1 MKNTYTTLLS
11 YFRLKIKYS
20 FGYKGGGLLMQKK
33 KYTGDK
39 PLPANKQKGKKVCTC
54 CKKEKG
60 LVNGFYVSKSP
71 LFSIDGRLPV
81 CKDCIADMCIDSE
94 TGEIN
99 DVELNKTLRKFDK
112 PYYKNDL
119 MSAYEQFER
128 EHAYIAK
135 EDIKKYGRDIIKLY
149 FKNISMR
156 QCINKSYEDSEKD
169 GFIHQNTNTNKTKT
183 KEIGKIFADVNKSN
197 ISNNNELEQSNDK
210 TIKWSKKDKQNMK
223 YVISTIGYDPF
234 DDIGLD
240 DFDKKYCFNILAGYC
255 DTDGIA
261 DDGHKMQSVIEMTML
276 YCQCR
281 RITEQMNI
289 ELQKSSV
296 DDVKIQK
303 LTTSKT
309 SLLSSIATIAKDNN
323 IASNYN
329 KNSKQGKSSLS
340 SKMKEMEENDFEA
353 IKVNLFDIKQAEAF
367 KQIADLSNRSIM
379 DQLTFDSSDYS
390 EIVKEQRELI
400 QKYETELDTYKEE
413 NRILKNKLIDLENV
427 KKR

>member
-1 MKNTYTTLLS
+1 MV
-11 YFRLKIKYS
+11 
-20 FGYKGGGLLMQKK
+20 KK
-33 KYTGDK
+33 
-39 PLPANKQKGKKVCTC
+39 
-54 CKKEKG
+54 
-60 LVNGFYVSKSP
+60 
-71 LFSIDGRLPV
+71 
-81 CKDCIADMCIDSE
+81 
-94 TGEIN
+94 
-99 DVELNKTLRKFDK
+99 
-112 PYYKNDL
+112 
-119 MSAYEQFER
+119 
-128 EHAYIAK
+128 
-135 EDIKKYGRDIIKLY
+135 
-149 FKNISMR
+149 
-156 QCINKSYEDSEKD
+156 
-169 GFIHQNTNTNKTKT
+169 
-183 KEIGKIFADVNKSN
+183 
-197 ISNNNELEQSNDK
+197 
-210 TIKWSKKDKQNMK
+210 KKDKQNMK
-223 YVISTIGYDPF
+223 YVTSMIGYDPF

-240 DFDKKYCFNILAGYC
+240 DYDRKYCFNILAGYC
-255 DTDGIA
+255 DTDGIV
-261 DDGHKMQSVIEMTML
+261 DDGHKIQSVIEMTML

-289 ELQKSSV
+289 ELSKPEV
-296 DDVKIQK
+296 DDAKVQK

>member
-1 MKNTYTTLLS
+1 MPTKKTGTT
-11 YFRLKIKYS
+11 
-20 FGYKGGGLLMQKK
+20 
-33 KYTGDK
+33 
-39 PLPANKQKGKKVCTC
+39 PANQQKGKKVCSC
-54 CKKEKG
+54 CHNEKN
-60 LVNGFYVSKSP
+60 LTEFYLSYSP
-71 LFSIDGRLPV
+71 MYSLDKRIPV
-81 CKDCIADMCIDSE
+81 CKDCCKTSVLNEDG
-94 TGEIN
+94 TIN
-99 DVELNKTLRKFDK
+99 YPKFKSLLMQTDK
-112 PYYKNDL
+112 PLYYDL
-119 MSAYEQFER
+119 LASSEESILNESGYLDKDALKYR
-128 EHAYIAK
+128 GK
-135 EDIKKYGRDIIKLY
+135 EILQKYFTLIV
-149 FKNISMR
+149 MR
-156 QCINKSYEDSEKD
+156 QDRQRSWADAEAE
-169 GFIHQNTNTNKTKT
+169 GHLHQNNNRTVA
-183 KEIGKIFADVNKSN
+183 EKSAI
-197 ISNNNELEQSNDK
+197 ISKYSPLFNNDTINFSIMNPQNSQLQQSK
-210 TIKWSKKDKQNMK
+210 SEVKWSKKDKQNMK
-223 YVISTIGYDPF
+223 YVTSMIGYDPF
-234 DDIGLD
+234 DDVGLD
-240 DFDKKYCFNILAGYC
+240 DYDRKYCFNILAGYC
-255 DTDGIA
+255 DTDGIV

-289 ELQKSSV
+289 ELSKSEV
-296 DDVKIQK
+296 DDVKVQK

-390 EIVKEQRELI
+390 EIVNEQRELI